1 MTVSI
6 IVPVYNSGPWL
17 GRCLDSVIAQS
28 YRDFECICIDD
39 GSVDDSARILAQ
51 YAERDPRI
59 RMIRFPEN
67 RGVCA
72 ARNAGIE
79 AAKGDYVYFMDSDDW
94 IDPDYIDAL
103 VRHALKTGLDVVS
116 NANCVYEYDDPS
128 KSKPAVADFVL
139 PDKDAYY
146 APSVIQRGLLPV
158 ICIRLYRR
166 SFLLENGV
174 RFPPLHGG
182 REDHYF
188 ICLTELLQ
196 EKGYVFHGP
205 AYHYYQRAGSLDR
218 TPGNAF
224 RLIQNARLL
233 YDDLVSRGI
242 PTKGA
247 CLVYI
252 MPDIAFHSEEEYQF
266 ARNFFVDV
274 QDVIRDDEA
283 SYPKIVPAFMEVIL
297 ACPDLASYK
306 ERCKPNFYATYI
318 RGHLNALHKF

>member
-6 IVPVYNSGPWL
+6 IIPVYNSGPWL

-39 GSVDDSARILAQ
+39 CSVDDSARILERF
-51 YAERDPRI
+51 AERDPRI
-59 RMIRFPEN
+59 RIIRFPEN

-72 ARNAGIE
+72 ARNAGIDS
-79 AAKGDYVYFMDSDDW
+79 ARGDYVYFIDSDDW
-94 IDPDYIDAL
+94 IDPDYIEAL
-103 VRHALKTGLDVVS
+103 VRHALKTGLDIVS
-116 NANCVYEYDDPS
+116 NATCIYEYDDPS
-128 KSKPAVADFVL
+128 KSKPLVAEFVL
-139 PDKDAYY
+139 PGKDAYY

-158 ICIRLYRR
+158 IWLRLYRR
-166 SFLLENGV
+166 SFLLDNGV
-174 RFPPLHGG
+174 RFPRLHGG

-188 ICLTELLQ
+188 VGLTELLQ

-224 RLIQNARLL
+224 RLIQNARLF
-233 YDDLVSRGI
+233 YDELVSRGI

-252 MPDIAFHSEEEYQF
+252 MPDIAFNSEEEYQF
-266 ARNFFVDV
+266 ARNFFVDA
-274 QDVIRDDEA
+274 QDAIRGDES

-306 ERCKPNFYATYI
+306 ERCKPNFYVTYI
-318 RGHLNALHKF
+318 REHRKALYKS